1 MLNVYLSSAC
11 VDDGGWTTCLKEESR
26 MVLEGPGATVTRCH
40 WPLLEYWVPA
50 EKYPMCRT
58 VEEAQGMVKAIPNGV
73 IWKARNR

>member
-1 MLNVYLSSAC
+1 
-11 VDDGGWTTCLKEESR
+11 